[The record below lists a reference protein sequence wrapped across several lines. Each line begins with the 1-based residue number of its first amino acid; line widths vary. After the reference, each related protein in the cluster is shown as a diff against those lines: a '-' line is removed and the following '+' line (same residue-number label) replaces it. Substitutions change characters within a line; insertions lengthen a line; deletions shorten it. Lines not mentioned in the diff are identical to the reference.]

1 VISGKGSVG
10 GALNRRASRRAAP
23 LGRSGGQM
31 SVTSTELATGYEIS
45 GDGWNA
51 PLESENQIF
60 GVQFELLQAHLFK
73 LLVFGEVRLLEQ
85 FFQTL
90 SVAAM
95 FCMQAINLLTQRG
108 NLYFVHQAPPVFG
121 YL

>member
-1 VISGKGSVG
+1 
-10 GALNRRASRRAAP
+10 
-23 LGRSGGQM
+23 M

-108 NLYFVHQAPPVFG
+108 NLYFVHQAPPMFG